1 MMVKFLFC
9 PECGTLSFPDP
20 NDWIKCPNHN
30 CGYEGDI
37 KGTDGTGGTIT
48 DPRTGKTIDLT
59 ATTSSTKAS
68 SLKHLTEV
76 VEETGGRGVL
86 TTGSLMCP
94 KCDCISI
101 FVELRQTRA
110 SDEPETKIGTCAD
123 CGHIFRD
130 YA

>member
-37 KGTDGTGGTIT
+37 KGPDGTGGTIT

-59 ATTSSTKAS
+59 STTSSTKAS

-101 FVELRQTRA
+101 YVELRQTRA
-110 SDEPETKIGTCAD
+110 SDEPETKIGTCAE
-123 CGHIFRD
+123 CSHIFRD